1 MIDLSK
7 LSFGKLVDLYS
18 KDLNQEDIRAEI
30 YSRLDTQAFE
40 SLGQWFV
47 LYQDKYQDKID
58 GGYEQLVRA
67 IFGSVTVEDLLKG
80 EIHRVAKDQIDPV
93 RSKSEFGLNV
103 FLITA
108 ARIFNGQL
116 SHPVSPA
123 EARMVDDILKTLT
136 QNEERVIKMRYGL
149 KTAKCT
155 LSEIGSKYGISN
167 ERVRQI
173 QLKALRKLRNPKRS
187 QDMKKM
193 FLRPMKD
200 RLFEANTC
208 LAAMCAP
215 EANIGEQAQLLK
227 DVPYVRNLIETFT
240 AQVDRLKAENIELR
254 LKLEGKDSV
263 AELDFLD
270 LSIDGLELSVRA
282 YNCLLNAG
290 TRTVRDITSKTR
302 REILDTPNLG
312 IKSFTEIL
320 DILQENGLDFAI

>member
-1 MIDLSK
+1 
-7 LSFGKLVDLYS
+7 
-18 KDLNQEDIRAEI
+18 
-30 YSRLDTQAFE
+30 
-40 SLGQWFV
+40 
-47 LYQDKYQDKID
+47 
-58 GGYEQLVRA
+58 
-67 IFGSVTVEDLLKG
+67 
-80 EIHRVAKDQIDPV
+80 
-93 RSKSEFGLNV
+93 
-103 FLITA
+103 
-108 ARIFNGQL
+108 
-116 SHPVSPA
+116 
-123 EARMVDDILKTLT
+123 
-136 QNEERVIKMRYGL
+136 
-149 KTAKCT
+149 
-155 LSEIGSKYGISN
+155 
-167 ERVRQI
+167 
-173 QLKALRKLRNPKRS
+173 
-187 QDMKKM
+187 MKKM